1 VAVGV
6 MVPPP
11 RLAGVP
17 DLTPKAEQT
26 RRAILDAAMRLFR
39 RDGYDRTTM
48 RAIAGEAGVSSGN
61 AYYYFGSKEHLV
73 QAFYDGLQ
81 AEHAEAAAAAL
92 TTSRT
97 FGERLSAVF
106 EAWLTVAEPHHQ
118 FAGQFFRNAA
128 DPSSPL
134 SPFSD
139 ESAPA
144 REASIAIFEQVVNGS
159 DLKLAPAVRAELPGL
174 LWMLHMGLVL
184 FWVYDR
190 SPGQARTRMLVAR
203 AVPLVDRLA
212 RLSRL
217 PVVRGVVDDLVGLM
231 TSLRSA

>member
-1 VAVGV
+1 
-6 MVPPP
+6 M
-11 RLAGVP
+11 P

-26 RRAILDAAMRLFR
+26 RRVILDAAMRLFR
-39 RDGYDRTTM
+39 RDGYDKTTM
-48 RAIAGEAGVSSGN
+48 RAIATEAGVSSGN

-73 QAFYDGLQ
+73 QAFYDGIQ
-81 AEHAEAAAAAL
+81 QEHAAAAEAALAS
-92 TTSRT
+92 SRS
-97 FGERLSAVF
+97 FADRLAGVF
-106 EAWLTVAEPHHQ
+106 DAWLTVAAPHHR

-128 DPSSPL
+128 DPASPL
-134 SPFSD
+134 SPFSS

-144 REASIAIFEQVVNGS
+144 REASIAIFERVVAGS

-184 FWVYDR
+184 FWVYDA
-190 SPGQARTRMLVAR
+190 SPDQDRTRLLVSR

-217 PVVRGVVDDLVGLM
+217 PVVRGVVDDLVGLLAA
-231 TSLRSA
+231 LRTEAP